1 MSEFLAEVF
10 VPQTRSDR
18 MCPPPTTVVAILDQ
32 LAREGHPVT
41 LTGSVL
47 VPEDETRFLL
57 FEARTRDEVREAAA
71 RLGLRCDRISEAI
84 SDWAPH

>member
-1 MSEFLAEVF
+1 MSEFLVEVF

-18 MCPPPTTVVAILDQ
+18 MCPPPADVDAVLEQ
-32 LAREGHPVT
+32 LAREGHPIS

-57 FEARTRDEVREAAA
+57 FRAGSREEVSEAAI
-71 RLGLRCDRISEAI
+71 RLGLRCDRISEAV
-84 SDWAPH
+84 SDWAPR